1 MSPSMV
7 WIQMI
12 QDRNEQGNFVNTEM
26 KVVSIKVGNLF
37 TAMDHAVLRTVQ
49 LFNNT
54 LLVTNW
60 ILLHT

>member
-1 MSPSMV
+1 
-7 WIQMI
+7 MI